1 MSRFGNA
8 HWWSSQAPVLLGVA
22 LLLGTAI
29 HLAWRGVAWLDVLRH
44 EPAVTV
50 PEPRASAVSLAPRQL
65 ANLFGP
71 PPRSEPAAPPA
82 TRLRLMLHGSFVHPD
97 PARSRAIIQSDGGP
111 ARLLTVNG
119 LLEPGVRLH
128 AVYPDRVEIERNG
141 QLETLAFPRRRQNA
155 VGSGVT
161 TSAAGAEG
169 VRPEQLA
176 MLQQEQF
183 KQLRERMATL
193 RQRIQGNST
202 EAGTPEPPPLPPTQS
217 D

>member
-8 HWWSSQAPVLLGVA
+8 HWWSSQAPVLLGIA

-44 EPAVTV
+44 EPAVSV
-50 PEPRASAVSLAPRQL
+50 PAPRATAASLAPRHL
-65 ANLFGP
+65 ADLFGP
-71 PPRSEPAAPPA
+71 PPRTEPAAPPA
-82 TRLRLMLHGSFVHPD
+82 TRLRLMLHGSFVHAD
-97 PARSRAIIQSDGGP
+97 PARSSAIIQGDGGP

-141 QLETLAFPRRRQNA
+141 QLETLAFPRRRQGP

-161 TSAAGAEG
+161 TSAAEPEG
-169 VRPEQLA
+169 TRPEQLA

-193 RQRIQGNST
+193 RQRIQGNAT
-202 EAGTPEPPPLPPTQS
+202 EAETPAPPPPSPTQS

>member
-8 HWWSSQAPVLLGVA
+8 HWWSSQAPVLLGIA

-44 EPAVTV
+44 EPAVSV
-50 PEPRASAVSLAPRQL
+50 PAPRATAASLAPRHL
-65 ANLFGP
+65 ADLFGP
-71 PPRSEPAAPPA
+71 PPRTEPAAPPA
-82 TRLRLMLHGSFVHPD
+82 TRLRLMLHGSFVHAD
-97 PARSRAIIQSDGGP
+97 PARSSAIIQGDGGP

-141 QLETLAFPRRRQNA
+141 QLETLAFPRRRQGP

-161 TSAAGAEG
+161 TSAAEPEG
-169 VRPEQLA
+169 TRPEQLA

-193 RQRIQGNST
+193 RQRIQGNAT
-202 EAGTPEPPPLPPTQS
+202 EAGTPEPPPHPPTQS